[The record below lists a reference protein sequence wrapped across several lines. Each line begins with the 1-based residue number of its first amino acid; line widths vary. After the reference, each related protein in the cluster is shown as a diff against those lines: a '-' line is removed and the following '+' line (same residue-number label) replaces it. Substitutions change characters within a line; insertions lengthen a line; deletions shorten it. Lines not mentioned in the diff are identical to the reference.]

1 MKPIRV
7 LHCPTMTGGN
17 PQGLARAERQV
28 GLDSWAVAF
37 SQTHFAYLSDE
48 ILWPDGHNYLLRE
61 IRRWKLLW
69 RAIHCFDVIHFN
81 FGSSI
86 LPSQIPVN
94 SYKDAPKDYLL
105 RKLFNFYAGLF
116 ELRDLPLLRKMG
128 KGIVVTYQ
136 GDDARQGDYCRKN
149 FPITFANEVGPEYYS
164 AEKDFHTRWKIK
176 TFARYADSMYALN
189 PDLLHVLP
197 PRAQFLP
204 YTQVDLQDW
213 RPKTD
218 FPDPSNS
225 PLVIHAPSHQG
236 AKGTKYVLEAVSR
249 LQAEKIP
256 FQFKMVESLSNTE
269 AREIYEQADLLI
281 DQVLAGWYGGISIEL
296 MALGKPVIC
305 YIRQDDLKFIPKK
318 MSEDL
323 PIINAQPETLYQVLK
338 EYLTTRRMQLPR
350 IGRKGRA
357 YVENWHNPLKIAA
370 CLKNDYEEILSG
382 KLRGGRRRSI

>member
-1 MKPIRV
+1 MKTIRV
-7 LHCPTMTGGN
+7 LHCPTMIGGN
-17 PQGLARAERQV
+17 PQGLARAERQL
-28 GLDSWAVAF
+28 GLVSWAVVF
-37 SQTHFAYLSDE
+37 TQTHFAYGSDE
-48 ILWPDGHNYLLRE
+48 ILWGDRPNYLLWE
-61 IRRWKLLW
+61 FRRWKLLW
-69 RAIHCFDVIHFN
+69 RAIRYFDLIHFN

-86 LPSQIPVN
+86 FPSRIPIN
-94 SYKDAPKDYLL
+94 SHENATRKRWL
-105 RKLFNFYAGLF
+105 RKVYNIYAQIF
-116 ELRDLPLLRKMG
+116 ELRDLPLLKKLK

-136 GDDARQGDYCRKN
+136 GDDARQGDFCRKK
-149 FPITFANEVGPEYYS
+149 FAITFANEVGPEYYS
-164 AEKDFHTRWKIK
+164 AKKDFRTRWKIRA
-176 TFARYADSMYALN
+176 FARYADRIYALN

-204 YTQVDLQDW
+204 YAQVDLQDW

-218 FPDPSNS
+218 SPDPSNP

-281 DQVLAGWYGGISIEL
+281 DQVLAGWYGGLSVEL

-305 YIRQDDLKFIPKK
+305 YLRESDLKFIPEK
-318 MSEDL
+318 MKHDI
-323 PIINAQPETLYQVLK
+323 PIINAHPGTIYQVLK
-338 EYLTTRRMQLPR
+338 EYLTTRRIELPQ
-350 IGRKGRA
+350 IGRKGRV

-370 CLKNDYEEILSG
+370 RLKKEYEEILFRKSS
-382 KLRGGRRRSI
+382 R